1 MLAKKADKCFA
12 AHNSLA
18 LQSTLHQSAALAART
33 CLWIASHILV
43 RGECE
48 EDICSGGSPSSVRR
62 DPPVNCSPASIAD
75 VITPRYDGQQHLGL
89 LHVEGGAQAGVR
101 AHAKGCQGLR
111 SKRRSHEA
119 LQHA

>member
-1 MLAKKADKCFA
+1 MLAQSRSVLCSTQQS
-12 AHNSLA
+12 SLA
-18 LQSTLHQSAALAART
+18 VHLSSVCSPC

-43 RGECE
+43 WGEFE
-48 EDICSGGSPSSVRR
+48 EDICSGGSPSSIRR
-62 DPPVNCSPASIAD
+62 DPPVNCPPASIAD
-75 VITPRYDGQQHLGL
+75 VVTPRYDGQQHLGL

-101 AHAKGCQGLR
+101 AHAKGRQGLR